1 MTTPRQKFIGKA
13 LVNKYGLIGKV
24 ATRYLYAGLH
34 VEINHPTRLG
44 PVPIIAKGNKQTFA
58 IEVLKPNQNIDQAI
72 ESIAR
77 KAQLLKARP
86 VLAVPKTL
94 VNREKLRTLL
104 EKAKANNT
112 KIKLV

>member
-13 LVNKYGLIGKV
+13 LVNKYGLVGRV

-44 PVPIIAKGNKQTFA
+44 SIPIIAKGNKQTFV
-58 IEVLKPNQNIDQAI
+58 IEVLKPSQSIDQAI
-72 ESIAR
+72 ESVAK
-77 KAQLLKARP
+77 KAELLKARP

-94 VNREKLRTLL
+94 VSKEKFRTLL
-104 EKAKANNT
+104 EKAKAYNT
-112 KIKLV
+112 KIKLL